1 MTDPRFTTVCEDPD
15 QLLAAVDV
23 DDLEDIDTFLMFLF
37 HRPVGVLHLE
47 DETGDAM
54 EVRLWDDHG
63 DLDGVVRFPLSLLDL
78 VLLCAEHDDHLGP
91 YTKAGTNHPE
101 GRTRWGGMTDSE
113 RDLAML
119 DALGN
124 VRIFNIMNDPD
135 N

>member
-1 MTDPRFTTVCEDPD
+1 MTDPRFTTVCEDPE
-15 QLLAAVDV
+15 QLLDAVDA

-63 DLDGVVRFPLSLLDL
+63 GLDGTVRFPLSLLDL
-78 VLLCAEHDDHLGP
+78 VFWCAEQDDHLGP
-91 YTKAGTNHPE
+91 YTKGVTDPSQ
-101 GRTRWGGMTDSE
+101 GRTKWGAVTDSE
-113 RDLAML
+113 RNLAML
-119 DALGN
+119 DALGK
-124 VRIFNIMNDPD
+124 VRIFNLMNDRD